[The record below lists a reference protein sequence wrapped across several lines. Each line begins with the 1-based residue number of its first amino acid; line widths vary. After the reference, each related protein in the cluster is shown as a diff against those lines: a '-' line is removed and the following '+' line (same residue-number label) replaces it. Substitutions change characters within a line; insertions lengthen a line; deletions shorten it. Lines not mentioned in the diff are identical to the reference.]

1 VRLRKYIV
9 YIVACLDVALIA
21 LSSALGFSSEVC
33 LYQAAAHTRTTQYG
47 WYYMPR
53 TDGLQPNENAE
64 FAFVKNYSAI
74 SMGSPDEKVVYITF
88 DAGYENG
95 YAAKVL
101 DTLKAHNAR
110 AAFFLVGHYIK
121 ANPDIVRRMVDE
133 GHLVC
138 SHSMNH
144 KNMAAM
150 TDLSEF
156 GRELTDLETL
166 FYEQTGERLAMFFR
180 PPEGNF
186 SEMLLQYAQQC
197 GYTTVFW
204 SFAYKD
210 WYNDNQPSAESA
222 FDTIISRT
230 HPGEIA
236 LLHLTSKTNA
246 EVLDAVLTKWEEMG
260 YRFGSLYDFDNQSGP
275 DV

>member
-1 VRLRKYIV
+1 MKLSKRLVVAFICMDVLLVLLASPMKYT
-9 YIVACLDVALIA
+9 
-21 LSSALGFSSEVC
+21 SEIC
-33 LYQAAAHTRTTQYG
+33 FNQIAAHTPATQYG

-53 TDGLQPNENAE
+53 TDGQQPSLAPE
-64 FAFVKNYSAI
+64 FSFIRGYDTLSIGNS
-74 SMGSPDEKVVYITF
+74 ETKVIYITF

-95 YAAKVL
+95 YATAVL
-101 DTLKAHNAR
+101 DTLKAHNAT
-110 AAFFLVGHYIK
+110 AAFFLVGHYFK
-121 ANPDIVRRMVDE
+121 SNPDIVQRMAEE
-133 GHLVC
+133 GHLIC

-144 KNMAAM
+144 KNMASMA
-150 TDLSEF
+150 DFEEF
-156 GRELTDLETL
+156 RAELTSLDALCE
-166 FYEQTGERLAMFFR
+166 EVTGQPIARFFR
-180 PPEGNF
+180 PPEGSF
-186 SEMLLQYAQQC
+186 SERLLEYSQRC

-236 LLHLTSKTNA
+236 LLHLTSRTNA
-246 EVLDAVLTKWEEMG
+246 EVLDSVLTEWENMG
-260 YRFGSLYDFDNQSGP
+260 YTFGSLKELAPESGP